1 MEWQTPMVSTF
12 CHLRIP
18 PSSWTWVRQAGTSG
32 NALWLR
38 HGRVISMLDLWTRM
52 SIQPSW
58 MDMKWFAQK
67 QVCRLRA
74 HSNFTFY
81 APCKSH
87 ATSTQFEARGL
98 EDSRQETAFQM
109 SCPSAFHFFYL
120 FTSDLSFIKFPK
132 AEPAPM
138 RPVSSTM
145 CKWSSWYWSH
155 PWNWR
160 NGNLVVTFVKIQRQT
175 TAFDILCVLQQL
187 VKPWG
192 FHGFPHG
199 CHAQPRPAAT
209 DLPAAGRC
217 SMYIPG
223 SVVRDCIS
231 RASK

>member
-1 MEWQTPMVSTF
+1 
-12 CHLRIP
+12 
-18 PSSWTWVRQAGTSG
+18 
-32 NALWLR
+32 
-38 HGRVISMLDLWTRM
+38 ML
-52 SIQPSW
+52 
-58 MDMKWFAQK
+58 KWFAQK
-67 QVCRLRA
+67 QVFRSRA

-87 ATSTQFEARGL
+87 ATSTHIRCWQFEARGRKL
-98 EDSRQETAFQM
+98 RNFK
-109 SCPSAFHFFYL
+109 CVHSAFSL
-120 FTSDLSFIKFPK
+120 FTSDLSFIKFPNK

-223 SVVRDCIS
+223 SVVRDCVS

>member
-1 MEWQTPMVSTF
+1 MVCTKAGMPVKSSLEFYFLCTMQIPCNF
-12 CHLRIP
+12 NTKHPVLTIRSSRTRGRKLR
-18 PSSWTWVRQAGTSG
+18 
-32 NALWLR
+32 NFKC
-38 HGRVISMLDLWTRM
+38 RVHQL
-52 SIQPSW
+52 
-58 MDMKWFAQK
+58 
-67 QVCRLRA
+67 
-74 HSNFTFY
+74 
-81 APCKSH
+81 
-87 ATSTQFEARGL
+87 
-98 EDSRQETAFQM
+98 
-109 SCPSAFHFFYL
+109 FYL
-120 FTSDLSFIKFPK
+120 MFTSDLSFIKFPNK